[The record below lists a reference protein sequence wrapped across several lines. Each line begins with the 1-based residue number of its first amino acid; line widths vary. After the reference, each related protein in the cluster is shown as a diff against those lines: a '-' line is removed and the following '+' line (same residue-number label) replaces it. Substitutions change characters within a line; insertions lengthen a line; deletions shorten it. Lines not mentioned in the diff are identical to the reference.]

1 MNDSE
6 VRPGQVSLA
15 TAAALPEDA
24 DWNGPTIRYDLL
36 KEVVIALVVVALLV
50 VGLAALFS
58 SPDEAPTTIRQW
70 SSGDP
75 GDFLTTALSE
85 LNGTSP
91 VATYGPPYNSTA
103 GAGQKIGP
111 VSLQRIPG
119 VRIPINTANDFVLTP
134 LAQVAESNPGLQAA
148 LTRFNTATAAQQ
160 ATWETNYGKALA
172 KGQQTGT
179 GRFTVPQA
187 DDGPLPTM
195 FSSLLA
201 MGDSGALDA
210 SLTSSPNF
218 YGTDYTKPLLFLADG
233 SFLAN
238 RADAQHLSGDQWGMM
253 NETGSYPGQ
262 AWLWLYTMW
271 YQVAPFNTSWSA
283 NADALVWLT
292 MAILTLLLLLVPFI
306 PGLRD
311 IPRLVPVYRLIWRDH
326 YRRLERS
333 RQSGTVAEV

>member
-6 VRPGQVSLA
+6 LRPGAVSLA
-15 TAAALPEDA
+15 TAAALPDDA

-50 VGLAALFS
+50 VGLAVLFS
-58 SPDEAPTTIRQW
+58 SPDDAPVTIRQW
-70 SSGDP
+70 SAGDP

-85 LNGTSP
+85 LNGTSA
-91 VATYGPPYNSTA
+91 VATYGPPYNSTP

-111 VSLQRIPG
+111 VSLQRFAG
-119 VRIPINTANDFVLTP
+119 VRVPVDTADDFVLKP
-134 LAQVAESNPGLQAA
+134 LGQVAESDPALQSA
-148 LTRFNTATAAQQ
+148 LSRFQSATPDQR

-172 KGQQTGT
+172 KGRPTGP
-179 GRFTVPQA
+179 GRFRVPPA
-187 DDGPLPTM
+187 HDGPVPAM
-195 FSSLLA
+195 FSSLLSMA
-201 MGDSGALDA
+201 DSGALDA
-210 SLTSSPNF
+210 ALTSSPAF

-311 IPRLVPVYRLIWRDH
+311 IPRLIPVYRLVWRDH

-333 RQSGTVAEV
+333 RHGDGAPGP

>member
-15 TAAALPEDA
+15 AAAALPEDA

-36 KEVVIALVVVALLV
+36 KEVVIAIVVVALLT
-50 VGLAALFS
+50 VGLAAIFS
-58 SPDEAPTTIRQW
+58 SPDETPTTIHQW
-70 SSGDP
+70 STADP
-75 GDFLTTALSE
+75 GDFLTTALAE
-85 LNGTSP
+85 LNGTSD
-91 VATYGPPYNSTA
+91 VASYGQPYNATA
-103 GAGQKIGP
+103 GAAQKIGP
-111 VSLQRIPG
+111 ISLQQIPG
-119 VRIPINTANDFVLTP
+119 VRIPVNTANDFVLAP
-134 LAQVAESNPGLQAA
+134 LAQQAETSPGLQAA
-148 LTRFNTATAAQQ
+148 LSQFKAAPSSQQ
-160 ATWETNYGKALA
+160 ATWETNFGKALG
-172 KGQQTGT
+172 KGHQTGKGT
-179 GRFTVPQA
+179 FTVARA

-195 FSSLLA
+195 FASLLA
-201 MGDSGALDA
+201 MADSGALDA
-210 SLTSSPNF
+210 ALTSSPNF

-271 YQVAPFNTSWSA
+271 YQVEPFSSSG
-283 NADALVWLT
+283 NADALVWGV
-292 MAILTLLLLLVPFI
+292 MAVLTLLLLLVPFI

-326 YRRLERS
+326 YRRLDRS
-333 RQSGTVAEV
+333 RAGDPGSDP

>member
-6 VRPGQVSLA
+6 VRPGEVSLA

-50 VGLAALFS
+50 VGLAVVFS
-58 SPDEAPTTIRQW
+58 SPDDAPTTIRQW
-70 SSGDP
+70 STGDP
-75 GDFLTTALSE
+75 GDFLTTALTE
-85 LNGTSP
+85 LNGTSA

-111 VSLQRIPG
+111 VSLQRFAG
-119 VRIPINTANDFVLTP
+119 VRVPINTAKDFVLTP
-134 LAQVAESNPGLQAA
+134 LAQVAQSDPGLLTA
-148 LTRFNTATAAQQ
+148 LTRFQTAPTDQQ
-160 ATWETNYGKALA
+160 ATWETNYAKVLA
-172 KGQQTGT
+172 KGQQTGR
-179 GRFTVPQA
+179 GRFRVPPA
-187 DDGPLPTM
+187 DDGPVPAM
-195 FSSLLA
+195 FSSLLVMA
-201 MGDSGALDA
+201 DSGALDA

-218 YGTDYTKPLLFLADG
+218 YGSDYTKPLLFLADG
-233 SFLAN
+233 SFLAS

-311 IPRLVPVYRLIWRDH
+311 VPRLVPVYRLIWRDH
-326 YRRLERS
+326 
-333 RQSGTVAEV
+333 